1 MRVRARIDLLATAD
15 GGRATPVRSDYRP
28 NHDLWANGNMHIGRI
43 FFEEGRWLLPGE
55 SIEAVVD
62 FFDAPGLAERLAP
75 GSEWRIKE
83 GSRLVGHGA
92 VLEVLD

>member
-15 GGRATPVRSDYRP
+15 GGRATPARSDYRP
-28 NHDLWANGNMHIGRI
+28 NHDLGATGSMHIGRI
-43 FFEEGRWLLPGE
+43 IFEGRWLSPGK

-62 FFDAPGLAERLAP
+62 FFDAPGLTERLEP

-92 VLEVLD
+92 VLEVLG